1 MPGSIHS
8 QEAID
13 FYKNIGAPL
22 RAISIL
28 EDGFKL
34 PFLNREVPQFWVRNN
49 KSLFTYYDFAK
60 KKLEEWVSSGYAIE
74 TSERPR
80 HISALSVAP
89 RVLVTDEVKLRLCFD
104 GTTLND
110 LMLDET
116 TKLPSLEYSE
126 TLIEKGDY
134 FVTLDLQNCY
144 FHVKIHASDH
154 DKIAFAFPVAGFQLL
169 SEC

>member
-8 QEAID
+8 QSAID
-13 FYKNIGAPL
+13 FYKSIGAPL
-22 RAISIL
+22 RAIRIL

-34 PFLNREVPQFWVRNN
+34 PFLNREVPQFWARNN
-49 KSLFTYYDFAK
+49 KSLFTYYNFAK
-60 KKLEEWVSSGYAIE
+60 EKLQEWVSSGYAIE

-116 TKLPSLEYSE
+116 T
-126 TLIEKGDY
+126 
-134 FVTLDLQNCY
+134 
-144 FHVKIHASDH
+144 
-154 DKIAFAFPVAGFQLL
+154 
-169 SEC
+169 

>member
-13 FYKNIGAPL
+13 FYKSIGAPL

-34 PFLNREVPQFWVRNN
+34 PFLNREVPQFWIRNN

-60 KKLEEWVSSGYAIE
+60 EKLQEWVSSGYAIE

-80 HISALSVAP
+80 HISALSVAE

-154 DKIAFAFPVAGFQLL
+154 DKIAFAFPATGR
-169 SEC
+169 EN